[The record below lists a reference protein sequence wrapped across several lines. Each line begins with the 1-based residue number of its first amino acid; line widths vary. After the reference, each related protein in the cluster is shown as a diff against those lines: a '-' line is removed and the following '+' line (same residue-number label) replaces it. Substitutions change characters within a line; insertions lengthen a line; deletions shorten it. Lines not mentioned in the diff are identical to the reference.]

1 MKKNIIILII
11 LYPFLVSSQ
20 DSLSLSDAIQIGL
33 KQNFDVQLT
42 KKNVEINE
50 IFNNWGEAGR
60 YPSINIGFGQ
70 DNRTSDQRN
79 NPTSFIQ
86 EILKSNS
93 FNGNVG
99 LNWTIF
105 NGFSVRANK
114 IRLEQLLDQSQVSA
128 TLALENVIHGII
140 LTYYQS
146 KLQRDQLTLLKNV
159 LDLSREKFEYQN
171 TKNELGL
178 GNTVD
183 LLQYENSYLSD
194 SSNLLIQELAY
205 KNSIRNL
212 NILMGVEIEK
222 SWSLITKLSPVNNL
236 YSYDDLKQKMLSNNT
251 NISNQYLNI
260 SLLKQDINIAK
271 AAFYPVVSFSS
282 GANIDNSYYK
292 ISSYDGVRGVNLN
305 YYGNFT
311 LNFKIFDGGKVRR
324 GIKALKIQ
332 EQVNE
337 LETEQLKLELAQEL
351 STVFDTYQTRL
362 RIFDIN
368 KKAFQ
373 VARKGE
379 QSEGGSPLS
388 LETVP
393 VACCRDSGGA
403 GRGSDDLGPARRA
416 PGPVQGATV

>member
-183 LLQYENSYLSD
+183 LLQY
-194 SSNLLIQELAY
+194 
-205 KNSIRNL
+205 R
-212 NILMGVEIEK
+212 
-222 SWSLITKLSPVNNL
+222 
-236 YSYDDLKQKMLSNNT
+236 
-251 NISNQYLNI
+251 
-260 SLLKQDINIAK
+260 
-271 AAFYPVVSFSS
+271 
-282 GANIDNSYYK
+282 
-292 ISSYDGVRGVNLN
+292 
-305 YYGNFT
+305 
-311 LNFKIFDGGKVRR
+311 
-324 GIKALKIQ
+324 
-332 EQVNE
+332 
-337 LETEQLKLELAQEL
+337 
-351 STVFDTYQTRL
+351 
-362 RIFDIN
+362 
-368 KKAFQ
+368 
-373 VARKGE
+373 
-379 QSEGGSPLS
+379 SEAH
-388 LETVP
+388 V
-393 VACCRDSGGA
+393 
-403 GRGSDDLGPARRA
+403 
-416 PGPVQGATV
+416 